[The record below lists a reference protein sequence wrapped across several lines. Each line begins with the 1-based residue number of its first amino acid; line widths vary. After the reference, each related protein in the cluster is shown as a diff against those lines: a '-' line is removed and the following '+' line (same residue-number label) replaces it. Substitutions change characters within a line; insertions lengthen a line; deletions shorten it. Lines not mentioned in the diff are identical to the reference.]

1 MPNHGEIPKIGAF
14 VRSEG
19 QRACQRVAYPLWMG
33 GFFVVALK
41 KRHGDLVDKS
51 ACRLVFSGVFVDKW
65 ILFDAPATTY
75 LFQSS
80 AGDAHYY
87 YLFSAPIRF

>member
-1 MPNHGEIPKIGAF
+1 VPNHGEIPKIGAF

-33 GFFVVALK
+33 GFFVVALN

-51 ACRLVFSGVFVDKW
+51 ACRLVFSGVFVDNVG
-65 ILFDAPATTY
+65 IIGVL
-75 LFQSS
+75 L
-80 AGDAHYY
+80 
-87 YLFSAPIRF
+87 